1 MDLLQS
7 DHIRLRPVEISDL
20 DFIYQLE
27 NNTANWVYG
36 NQSVPLSRFQ
46 IEQYIIGSKND
57 FFEDKQLRLIICD
70 SSGDVCGMADLFD
83 LDIQNRRAA
92 IGILIAE
99 SSREKGLGKHALSRL
114 LAYADAILG
123 LHQVFCSIDADNK
136 PSLRLF
142 SEAGFV
148 KAGKLKS
155 WRMLN
160 RQWKDVVLLQKILE

>member
-1 MDLLQS
+1 MNLLKN
-7 DHIRLRPVEISDL
+7 DHIRLRPVEINDL

-27 NNTANWVYG
+27 NNTANWAYG

-83 LDIQNRRAA
+83 LDVQNRRAA
-92 IGILIAE
+92 IGILITE
-99 SSREKGLGKHALSRL
+99 SYRNKGLAANALNML
-114 LAYADAILG
+114 LTYSDAILG

-136 PSLRLF
+136 ASLRLF
-142 SEAGFV
+142 TEAGFV
-148 KAGKLKS
+148 KAGELKA
-155 WRMLN
+155 WRMVN